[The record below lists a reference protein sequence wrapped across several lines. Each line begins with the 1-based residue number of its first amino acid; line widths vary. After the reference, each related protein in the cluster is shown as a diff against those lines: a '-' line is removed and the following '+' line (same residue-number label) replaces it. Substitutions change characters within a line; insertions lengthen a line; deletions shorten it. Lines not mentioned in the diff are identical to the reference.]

1 MKKTKEELRVRIC
14 FMEKIHNIA
23 DIESLV
29 DDILTRGVGTFADPD
44 GIFRKKLIA
53 KAAGTS
59 NEEII
64 VKFGVDPTRP
74 DIHLGHAVVLRKLR
88 QMQDLG
94 VKVIFLIGDFT
105 ALIGDPTGKSK
116 VRPELDQA
124 AINAN
129 MMTYLEQVDKVLLVE
144 RDGAGAMKDGKLFS
158 WMRNS
163 DWFYG
168 VTDITPEGASQS
180 ALTAEIDGKKFNI
193 PIAANSF
200 VSKAVVYENTRMQKS
215 FLSGTAIHSV
225 SLVNMLAV
233 LRKISLAQLIERDM
247 FQDRIKSSEPLFM
260 HEMLYPVMQG
270 IDSDVLAQIYGSCD
284 LEVGGTDQTFNMLI
298 GRKVMEMTSRAPQA
312 VLAFELLVGLDGK
325 EKMSKSLDNYVG
337 ITDEPNDMFGKLMS
351 IPDSVLPKYFELCTY
366 TPVSEVKEIE
376 KKLAAGKLHPKE
388 VKMDLA
394 EQVVNIYHGA
404 DAGKSARE
412 HFVNT
417 FQKKEIPDNIPV
429 VKVEK
434 GTLLID
440 ALLAEKIV
448 ESKTDFRRLLTDG
461 AIRRNGDEKLTDPQT
476 QISEPIVLKI
486 GKHRF
491 VSFDVN

>member
-1 MKKTKEELRVRIC
+1 
-14 FMEKIHNIA
+14 MEKIDNIKE
-23 DIESLV
+23 IEARV
-29 DDILTRGVGTFADPD
+29 DDILTRGVGTFVDPN
-44 GIFRKKLIA
+44 GVFRKKLIA
-53 KAAGTS
+53 KANGTS
-59 NEEII
+59 TAEII

-88 QMQDLG
+88 QMQDMG

-116 VRPELDQA
+116 VRPEVDQA
-124 AINAN
+124 AINEN
-129 MMTYLEQVDKVLLVE
+129 MRTYLEQVDKILLVE
-144 RDGAGAMKDGKLFS
+144 RDGSGAMKDGRSFS

-180 ALTAEIDGKKFNI
+180 ALTAEFDGKKINI
-193 PIAANSF
+193 PIASNSF

-215 FLSGTAIHSV
+215 FLSRTAVHSV

-247 FQDRIKSSEPLFM
+247 FQDRIKSGEPLYM

-270 IDSDVLAQIYGSCD
+270 IDSDVLAQVYGSCD

-298 GRKVMEMTSRAPQA
+298 GRKVMEMTKKEPQA
-312 VLAFELLVGLDGK
+312 VLAFDLLVGLDGK

-366 TPVSEVKEIE
+366 TPVAEVREIE
-376 KKLAAGKLHPKE
+376 KKMSSGKLHPKE

-394 EQVVNIYHGA
+394 EQIVNIYHGA
-404 DAGKSARE
+404 EAGKGARE

-417 FQKKEIPDNIPV
+417 FQKKEIPENIPV
-429 VKVEK
+429 VIVAK
-434 GTLLID
+434 GTLLVD
-440 ALLAEKIV
+440 ALLAEKFV
-448 ESKTDFRRLLTDG
+448 ESKTDFRRLMTDG
-461 AIRRNGDEKLTDPQT
+461 AIRKNGEEKLTDPQAVLN
-476 QISEPIVLKI
+476 EPIILKI

-491 VSFDVN
+491 VSFDIK

>member
-1 MKKTKEELRVRIC
+1 
-14 FMEKIHNIA
+14 MEKIDNTKE
-23 DIESLV
+23 IEARV
-29 DDILTRGVGTFADPD
+29 DDILTRGVGTFVDPN
-44 GIFRKKLIA
+44 GVFRKKLIA
-53 KAAGTS
+53 RANGTS
-59 NEEII
+59 NAEII

-88 QMQDLG
+88 QMQDMG
-94 VKVIFLIGDFT
+94 VKVIFLIVEFT

-116 VRPELDQA
+116 VRAEVDQA
-124 AINAN
+124 AINEN
-129 MMTYLEQVDKVLLVE
+129 MRTYLDQVDKILLVE
-144 RDGAGAMKDGKLFS
+144 RDDSGAMKDGRSFS

-180 ALTAEIDGKKFNI
+180 ALTAEFDGKKINI
-193 PIAANSF
+193 PIASNSF

-215 FLSGTAIHSV
+215 FLSRTAVHSV

-270 IDSDVLAQIYGSCD
+270 IDSDVLAQVYGSCD

-298 GRKVMEMTSRAPQA
+298 GRKVMEMTKKEAQA
-312 VLAFELLVGLDGK
+312 VLACDLLVGLDGK

-366 TPVSEVKEIE
+366 TPVAEVREIE
-376 KKLAAGKLHPKE
+376 KKLASGKLHPKE

-394 EQVVNIYHGA
+394 EQIVNIYHGA
-404 DAGKSARE
+404 EAGRGARE
-412 HFVNT
+412 NFVNT
-417 FQKKEIPDNIPV
+417 FQKKEIPDDIPV
-429 VKVEK
+429 VSVAR
-434 GTLLID
+434 GTLLVD
-440 ALLAEKIV
+440 ALLTQHIV
-448 ESKTDFRRLLTDG
+448 ESKTDFRRLMTDG
-461 AIRRNGDEKLTDPQT
+461 AIKKNGEEKLTDPQVV
-476 QISEPIVLKI
+476 INEPIILKI

-491 VSFDVN
+491 VSFDIK